1 MGEVRGGE
9 GMIHVVTDVDDQR
22 VQDLL
27 CCALE
32 GGSNYWYVIT
42 AYNYPEGHTRGDFEF
57 PHLELPFR
65 GGSLSIA
72 DREDGEHLGVLDREA
87 CERGLQVMAEKYP
100 QHYADFISENEDAD
114 TGDVFL
120 QCALLGEIVYG

>member
-1 MGEVRGGE
+1 ME
-9 GMIHVVTDVDDQR
+9 IHSTVDDQR

-32 GGSNYWYVIT
+32 GGSNYWYAIT
-42 AYNYPEGHTRGDFEF
+42 AFNYPEGCTRDDLEY

-65 GGSLSIA
+65 GGSISIR
-72 DREDGEHLGVLDREA
+72 DIEDGDPCGELNREV
-87 CERGLQVMAEKYP
+87 CERGLQVMADKYP
-100 QHYADFISENEDAD
+100 KHYADFVAGNEDAD